1 VEFYKPAL
9 PPGGIAAVVIGGV
22 VGICAYILLCRRAYR
37 DGTRTREAG
46 TNTDAST
53 GIGGRV
59 LDDVERGNRREM
71 MTDANRN
78 EAPAALGQ
86 EVEGRELVAYELC
99 AIAEPPVAAKGM
111 EG

>member
-37 DGTRTREAG
+37 DGTRRREAG

-53 GIGGRV
+53 AIGGRV

-86 EVEGRELVAYELC
+86 EVEGRELVAHELS

-111 EG
+111 KG